1 MFSFFFRN
9 VKTYVRFSFFFWTDK
24 LKKKTKQNKT
34 KKRKE
39 KKMCIYFNFFRKMKN
54 NKSVVNFQ
62 FSMKTNSTHNVFLLF
77 FVFVRCPDPLLLELN
92 KMATIESLLDRR
104 GERVIA

>member
-1 MFSFFFRN
+1 MFDFHFFSGHRKMKN
-9 VKTYVRFSFFFWTDK
+9 
-24 LKKKTKQNKT
+24 KTKQ
-34 KKRKE
+34 RKE